1 MEVQVLLVGGLVWF
15 ASGLNAF
22 WFKGCFLFSKNSV
35 VKFRKFLMLNGMVYS
50 GWTDPTQV
58 VACVLIVLVSRIQK
72 SGSGDNSFVKWK
84 GTFRSDRLKWPDR
97 SKSTTFK
104 AGPEY
109 SGQTKLKWYVPFDVP
124 NEISRILGWM
134 ETAQE
139 VLDKGENTS
148 IHLIF
153 IYIMFKRWIAP
164 STGLKL
170 YPVDNAIGFPNTY
183 SLDSDLSSG

>member
-1 MEVQVLLVGGLVWF
+1 
-15 ASGLNAF
+15 
-22 WFKGCFLFSKNSV
+22 
-35 VKFRKFLMLNGMVYS
+35 
-50 GWTDPTQV
+50 
-58 VACVLIVLVSRIQK
+58 
-72 SGSGDNSFVKWK
+72 
-84 GTFRSDRLKWPDR
+84 
-97 SKSTTFK
+97 
-104 AGPEY
+104 
-109 SGQTKLKWYVPFDVP
+109 
-124 NEISRILGWM
+124 M